1 MSSVT
6 TIYGA
11 VVDDDENICRSFG
24 RLLRA
29 AGLQPGVRIW
39 RLGAKPVQNAA

>member
-6 TIYGA
+6 TTYVA
-11 VVDDDENICRSFG
+11 VVDDDESICRSFG

-29 AGLQPGVRIW
+29 AVLQPGGGIR

>member
-1 MSSVT
+1 MISVT
-6 TIYGA
+6 TTYVA
-11 VVDDDENICRSFG
+11 VVDDDVNICRSFG

-29 AGLQPGVRIW
+29 AVLQAGLSIR

>member
-6 TIYGA
+6 TTYVA
-11 VVDDDENICRSFG
+11 VVDDDVNIGRSFG

-29 AGLQPGVRIW
+29 AVLQAGVAIR